1 MRDAEIEEISDAP
14 LIGLQKESKTF
25 TNCSSKDDGKGA

>member
-14 LIGLQKESKTF
+14 LIGIQKRIQNIYELQQQRRR
-25 TNCSSKDDGKGA
+25 